1 VRHYAVKDAVALSD
15 PSERLRPSRI
25 VVPIDYRSACGTS
38 PGRSRCL
45 VSARAAAA
53 GSPPRGAPWCRAL
66 RDQTSAQATGVA
78 GVRAALAA
86 ALAADRRDRSV
97 WRHTL
102 NPPERGAPMSG
113 TENNHAGTLD
123 ERLRLG
129 AGFAGSRPAAH
140 SQGVVRTRAAP
151 VWMGTRPGRPR
162 GVIERHRGPDQKV
175 TLQAWLAGRAHL
187 MATSH
192 QRDLDHALADV
203 RRDMIR
209 QIEDERG
216 RGANLASA
224 GRPVIARLDP
234 RPGFG
239 GALSRDPAWSRLAVP
254 RRASDLQL
262 LAA

>member
-1 VRHYAVKDAVALSD
+1 
-15 PSERLRPSRI
+15 
-25 VVPIDYRSACGTS
+25 
-38 PGRSRCL
+38 
-45 VSARAAAA
+45 
-53 GSPPRGAPWCRAL
+53 
-66 RDQTSAQATGVA
+66 
-78 GVRAALAA
+78 
-86 ALAADRRDRSV
+86 
-97 WRHTL
+97 
-102 NPPERGAPMSG
+102 
-113 TENNHAGTLD
+113 
-123 ERLRLG
+123 
-129 AGFAGSRPAAH
+129 
-140 SQGVVRTRAAP
+140 
-151 VWMGTRPGRPR
+151 
-162 GVIERHRGPDQKV
+162 
-175 TLQAWLAGRAHL
+175 